1 MKTGEQRM
9 RREDAFVVRIWREP
23 TPHDTPWRAFVQHL
37 ESGERRFFSNYGELC
52 EFLDLFCQRRPS

>member
-1 MKTGEQRM
+1 M